1 MTFKD
6 TKELLAKE
14 WWTATRAMIKK
25 LIPVFKEV
33 FTSLK
38 VTNESDL
45 DIDKWDKYTIPFIV
59 PINFWIP
66 EIGDQ
71 LCGFQIKAS
80 DYITFQKL

>member
-33 FTSLK
+33 FNQLK
-38 VTNESDL
+38 QV
-45 DIDKWDKYTIPFIV
+45 KWIWPWDTIWIPFIV
-59 PINFWIP
+59 PIKFWLP
-66 EIGDQ
+66 EIGNQ
-71 LCGFQIKAS
+71 YCGFQIKVS
-80 DYITFQKL
+80 DNITFQKL